1 MQALHIN
8 GNDLTLEAVREVAQ
22 PDVRRPVLLDPDAR
36 EAVNRARAVVDTLVA
51 NNRISYAIT
60 TGVGKLSDVHIV
72 GDQVRELQINL
83 VRSHAVGVGE
93 PLSIPDTRAMM
104 LLRANS
110 LAKGN
115 SGIRGISIDT
125 ICEMLNRGVTPMV
138 PSQGSVGASGDLAPL
153 AHLAL
158 ALIGEGECLDEKGG
172 RIPSAEALKRAQIKP
187 LVLEAKEAVSLINGT
202 QAMLAIGI
210 LMVLAA
216 ETLVDTADVIGA
228 MACDALKGTNV
239 AFDERIQKA
248 RPHAGQIRTA
258 ANLRRLLEQSQIR
271 DSHRDCGR
279 VQDAYSLRCIP
290 QVHGAVRDTLAHCR
304 SVFETETN
312 SAVDNPLVF
321 VKNPKAMDG
330 EGDVLS
336 GGNFHGEPLAF
347 ALDFLA
353 IALSA
358 LAGISE
364 RRLERMVNPA
374 LSEGLPP
381 FLAPGAGMNS
391 GFMMPQVTAAALVS
405 ENKVLSHPASVDSI
419 TTSGNKED
427 FVSMGMTAA
436 SKLKRVVENTRNTL
450 AIEAMAAAQAIDFLA
465 PLKTSKPL
473 QQAHA
478 AIRAVCA
485 TMEKD
490 RVMYRGFRTH
500 CEFDCERQ
508 AGRRSALNILT
519 KICPLEICHHDHEL
533 AEGKGP
539 ATRFSPTPRCLM
551 RSRRERIAVY
561 SHPLSALDS
570 PRFNASPPRGAPEL
584 SAFSP

>member
-1 MQALHIN
+1 LQALHIN
-8 GNDLTLEAVREVAQ
+8 GNDLTLEAVREVALEK
-22 PDVRRPVLLDPDAR
+22 RPVLLAPDAR
-36 EAVNRARAVVDTLVA
+36 LAVDRARAVVDALVA
-51 NNRISYAIT
+51 SNRISYAIT

-72 GDQVRELQINL
+72 GDQVRELQVNL

-93 PLSIPDTRAMM
+93 PLSIAETRAMM

-110 LAKGN
+110 LSKGN
-115 SGIRGISIDT
+115 SGVRAVTIDT
-125 ICEMLNRGVTPMV
+125 ICEMLNRGATPMV

-158 ALIGEGECLDEKGG
+158 ALIGEGECFSADEKGA
-172 RIPSAEALKRAQIKP
+172 RVASAEALKRTQVKP

-202 QAMLAIGI
+202 QAMLAIGT
-210 LMVLAA
+210 LMLLDA
-216 ETLVDTADVIGA
+216 ETLVDSADVIGA
-228 MACDALKGTNV
+228 MACDALMGTNV
-239 AFDERIQKA
+239 AFDERIQRA
-248 RPHAGQIRTA
+248 RPHAGQIKTA
-258 ANLRRLLEQSQIR
+258 TNLRRLLEQSEIR
-271 DSHRDCGR
+271 ESHRDCGR

-290 QVHGAVRDTLAHCR
+290 QVHGAVRDTLGHCR
-304 SVFETETN
+304 RVFEIETN

-321 VKNPKAMDG
+321 VKNPKMMDG
-330 EGDVLS
+330 EGDVIS

-391 GFMMPQVTAAALVS
+391 GFMMPQVTAAALAS
-405 ENKVLSHPASVDSI
+405 ENKVLAHPASVDSI

-436 SKLKRVVENTRNTL
+436 NKLKRVVENTRNTL

-478 AIRAVCA
+478 AIRSVCA
-485 TMEKD
+485 TMVKD
-490 RVMYRGFRTH
+490 RVMYQDFARIARLIASG
-500 CEFDCERQ
+500 
-508 AGRRSALNILT
+508 
-519 KICPLEICHHDHEL
+519 KL
-533 AEGKGP
+533 AEVV
-539 ATRFSPTPRCLM
+539 R
-551 RSRRERIAVY
+551 
-561 SHPLSALDS
+561 
-570 PRFNASPPRGAPEL
+570 
-584 SAFSP
+584 